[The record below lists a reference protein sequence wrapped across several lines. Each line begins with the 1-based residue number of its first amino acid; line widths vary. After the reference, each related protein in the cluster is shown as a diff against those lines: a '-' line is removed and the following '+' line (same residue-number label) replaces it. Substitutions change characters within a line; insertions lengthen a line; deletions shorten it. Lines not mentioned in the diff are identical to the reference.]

1 MDLGLRWIS
10 NAVEREQCSKWKE
23 ALYDARCTRYAAAPS
38 EGFCTVCGDRS
49 QVTKEQQEMVQR
61 TGKVDLSIQ
70 PTSDEGALDEVG
82 GEHCMMHAVRD
93 EQLHL
98 WTMGAGQS
106 KVMGKQHV
114 NKELC
119 TSQLS
124 LVPVRGCRGLFIRAA
139 IKRQSC
145 SGDQKRLCFVEN
157 EIFASR

>member
-1 MDLGLRWIS
+1 
-10 NAVEREQCSKWKE
+10 
-23 ALYDARCTRYAAAPS
+23 
-38 EGFCTVCGDRS
+38 
-49 QVTKEQQEMVQR
+49 MVQR
-61 TGKVDLSIQ
+61 TAKVDLSTQ

-106 KVMGKQHV
+106 HVMEKQHV

-119 TSQLS
+119 TSPLS
-124 LVPVRGCRGLFIRAA
+124 IVRGCRGLFNRAA

-157 EIFASR
+157 EISAS